1 MKNKVKFY
9 WKHREAI
16 LCIAILLI
24 IFILGIALV
33 EASIGL
39 I

>member
-9 WKHREAI
+9 WKHRESI
-16 LCIAILLI
+16 VCIVILLTI
-24 IFILGIALV
+24 IFVGLALI
-33 EASIGL
+33 EAVIEQ

>member
-1 MKNKVKFY
+1 MKRKVKFY

-16 LCIAILLI
+16 VCIVILLTI
-24 IFILGIALV
+24 IFVGLALI
-33 EASIGL
+33 EAATEL